1 MALQVVFFG
10 NSASTFSAR
19 HFAAL
24 QDAPCA
30 LEAVVDVPPTKRVT
44 TNPLPP
50 DLPNFL
56 EVARQRSVPCFEPA
70 RAGDPAFVA
79 ALRSLTPDLFVSAGY
94 ALILKDELLG
104 APRLLAANFHAS
116 LLPAYRGKHPV
127 FWTLRGGERWAGLTV
142 HAMDPGIDTGDILY
156 QVKVRTRR
164 DDTVATLYERIMERS
179 TELVSRLVADA
190 AHGDIPRR
198 PQPQGSGAYFSS
210 TTDADFCIDWTWP
223 AEKIRRTI
231 NMTPGECF
239 VEVRGQRIY
248 LAGAEAI
255 HPQIDA
261 PPGVL
266 LRLGR
271 TRATVAA
278 QDGAISLGK
287 ARFARGE
294 MQPVATLLRTLGLA
308 PGDSLR

>member
-24 QDAPCA
+24 QAAPCA
-30 LEAVVDVPPTKRVT
+30 LAAVVDVPPAKSGT

-50 DLPNFL
+50 DLPNFV
-56 EVARQRSVPCFEPA
+56 EAARQRGVPCFEPA
-70 RAGDPAFVA
+70 SASDPASVA
-79 ALRSLTPDLFVSAGY
+79 ALRRLEPDLFVSAGY
-94 ALILKDELLG
+94 ALILKNELLG
-104 APRLLAANFHAS
+104 VPRLLAANFHAS
-116 LLPAYRGKHPV
+116 LLPDYRGKHPV

-179 TELVSRLVADA
+179 IELVSRLVADA
-190 AHGDIPRR
+190 TRGDIPRR

-223 AEKIRRTI
+223 AEKIRHTI
-231 NMTPGECF
+231 NMTPGQCF
-239 VEVRGQRIY
+239 AEVHGQRIH
-248 LAGAEAI
+248 LAGAQAV
-255 HPQIDA
+255 HARRSMRRPA
-261 PPGVL
+261 CCSGWAGHG
-266 LRLGR
+266 RLSPR
-271 TRATVAA
+271 RMERYRWERLVSTRVGCSRRRMCCARWGCPLAT
-278 QDGAISLGK
+278 
-287 ARFARGE
+287 
-294 MQPVATLLRTLGLA
+294 P
-308 PGDSLR
+308 